1 MEDFVVSAR
10 KYRPISFDDVVGQT
24 HITSTLRNALK
35 SKKIP
40 HALLFCGP
48 RGVGKTT
55 CARILAKSLNCMNP
69 SAEMEPCGTCESCVG
84 FQTSHSFNI
93 HELDAA
99 SNNSVD
105 DIRDLINQVRMAPQ
119 VGSYAVYIIDEVHML
134 SQQAFNAFLK
144 TLEEPPKHA
153 IFILATTEKHKI
165 LPTILSRCQ
174 IFDFKRITV
183 DDITGHL
190 ARIAVKENI
199 EAEEKGLHV
208 IAQKA
213 DGALRDALSI
223 FDRIVTFSGT
233 SFGYQQVIE
242 NLNVLDYDYHFKM
255 VDMARDA
262 QRTDLLLLV
271 NEVLN
276 LGFDGGHL
284 LAGLAEHIRNLLVV
298 DRPETAKL
306 LEATDEVKERYVAQ
320 SATIGLD
327 KKVAMLEHIAQSE
340 GQYRNA
346 NNKRLHLELSML
358 LLVRLLNPDPGSGP
372 EGAKSQGTQP
382 PKSSEDSRPANS
394 SSGAPQALSQ
404 EKEIAKADRFAAP
417 SAEPQELVKEHEAK
431 AEEKAPP
438 TIEQSKAPP
447 PDAGDQETRDKP
459 RRRQAVSRGL
469 SIKGIQEQKA
479 AGDINWE
486 PKAKEPFTKEALEAA
501 VQDFCSGL
509 SERPMLQTLLS
520 QCLLEQASETE
531 FLVVLHYGGQ
541 EQSFDEVRQE
551 LLAHVR
557 EKLSNDFIEF
567 KTEVRVQENS
577 AKPYTNQEKFEE
589 MCRKNPALMEL
600 KTKLGLDFK

>member
-55 CARILAKSLNCMNP
+55 CARILAKSLNCMSP

-190 ARIAVKENI
+190 ARIAVKEEI

-233 SFGYQQVIE
+233 HFGYREVIE

-262 QRTDLLLLV
+262 QRTQLLLLV

-306 LEATDEVKERYVAQ
+306 LEATDEIKERYVAQ
-320 SATIGLD
+320 SATINLE
-327 KKVAMLEHIAQSE
+327 KKVAMLEHMVQSE

-346 NNKRLHLELSML
+346 NNKRLHLELAML

-372 EGAKSQGTQP
+372 DKAQSKAADASNASAEASP
-382 PKSSEDSRPANS
+382 N
-394 SSGAPQALSQ
+394 SGAAQTPQAT
-404 EKEIAKADRFAAP
+404 
-417 SAEPQELVKEHEAK
+417 HK
-431 AEEKAPP
+431 AEEKISAKAPEVALAEPNEIAQKGEAEAAEKAPP
-438 TIEQSKAPP
+438 AIEQTKAPP
-447 PDAGDQETRDKP
+447 PDSEHQEIKDKP

-469 SIKGIQEQKA
+469 SIKGIQEQNA
-479 AGDINWE
+479 IGDTVWE
-486 PKAKEPFTKEALEAA
+486 PKAKKEFSKEALEAA
-501 VQDFCSGL
+501 VKDFCSGL
-509 SERPMLQTLLS
+509 SERPMLQTLLN

-541 EQSFDEVRQE
+541 EQSFDEIRQE

-557 EKLSNDFIEF
+557 EKLGNDFIEF
-567 KTEVRVQENS
+567 KTEVRVLENS

-589 MCRKNPALMEL
+589 MCQKNPALLEL